1 MSLLMIITELFF
13 AYRANLRDLFLF
25 KCELFGLIY
34 MAYAADHTLDPPFF
48 AWLVL
53 VTPKLFTAYGAING
67 LSFSKEVQAKL
78 LDTSAHTKMYVCPPV
93 CS

>member
-1 MSLLMIITELFF
+1 MTYS
-13 AYRANLRDLFLF
+13 AN
-25 KCELFGLIY
+25 
-34 MAYAADHTLDPPFF
+34 HTLNAPFF

-78 LDTSAHTKMYVCPPV
+78 LDTSAHTKMYIPLFVYEQHIV
-93 CS
+93 